1 VAVDTEILAGV
12 AIITVSGT
20 MNSALTE
27 AVSATID
34 QLLDR
39 GYREFVL
46 NLEPVVGVIDS
57 AGLGGIVRVYTTVA
71 RRGGALR
78 LEGLNKRLREL
89 SGITKLTQLFDSNDP
104 PAPDPFNPT
113 FRDEWWKPTVLGLLL
128 AIVMTI
134 IWLWARGHAASH
146 AY

>member
-1 VAVDTEILAGV
+1 MPVDTEILAGV

-20 MNSALTE
+20 MNAALTE
-27 AVSATID
+27 AVSATVD

-39 GYREFVL
+39 EYREFVL

-89 SGITKLTQLFDSNDP
+89 SGIT
-104 PAPDPFNPT
+104 
-113 FRDEWWKPTVLGLLL
+113 
-128 AIVMTI
+128 
-134 IWLWARGHAASH
+134 
-146 AY
+146 